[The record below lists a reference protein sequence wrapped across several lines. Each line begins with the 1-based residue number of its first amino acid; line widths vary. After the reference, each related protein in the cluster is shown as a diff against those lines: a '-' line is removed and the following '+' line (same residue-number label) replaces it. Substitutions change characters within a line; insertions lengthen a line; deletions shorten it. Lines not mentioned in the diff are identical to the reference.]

1 MKILYIDD
9 KADIRTLLG
18 RYLKSWGYD
27 AIGSSNGETG
37 WRMLLEHRPD
47 IVITDWMM
55 PDLDGLTLCRRIR
68 EAELTGYTYV
78 IMLTARKDDVVGGME
93 AGADD
98 FIAKPFNKEE
108 LKVRIKA
115 AERILRL
122 DRDLENA
129 NRILL
134 EKNHRLEESEERL
147 RQMAH
152 YDKLTRLPN
161 RVLFFDRLERVIAES
176 KRNHFCFGL
185 LFADLDAFKAIN
197 DTFGHETGDGLLCEV
212 AGRMEECVRT
222 SDTVARMGGDEF
234 CVIVR
239 EATSPDDLVTVAD
252 KIITALSRPFDISGN
267 ICRIG
272 ASIGFAIYPDDGE
285 TVEEL
290 LTHSDSAMYDAKNSG
305 KCTCRRWKQ

>member
-1 MKILYIDD
+1 
-9 KADIRTLLG
+9 
-18 RYLKSWGYD
+18 
-27 AIGSSNGETG
+27 
-37 WRMLLEHRPD
+37 
-47 IVITDWMM
+47 
-55 PDLDGLTLCRRIR
+55 
-68 EAELTGYTYV
+68 
-78 IMLTARKDDVVGGME
+78 
-93 AGADD
+93 
-98 FIAKPFNKEE
+98 
-108 LKVRIKA
+108 
-115 AERILRL
+115 
-122 DRDLENA
+122 
-129 NRILL
+129 
-134 EKNHRLEESEERL
+134 
-147 RQMAH
+147 
-152 YDKLTRLPN
+152 
-161 RVLFFDRLERVIAES
+161 
-176 KRNHFCFGL
+176 
-185 LFADLDAFKAIN
+185 
-197 DTFGHETGDGLLCEV
+197 LLCEV